1 MFYFHVMT
9 DIYEFTVQG
18 ITAHIYEKI
27 NVKAYNTVNKF
38 DMICISESHL
48 DSSMLSDNGQLNIE
62 G

>member
-1 MFYFHVMT
+1 MT